1 MKVLLFIVLLGL
13 TVRAG
18 NIGAVWSVNSK
29 LNCLMLLTDNACAQ
43 NNKLSFTWD
52 HWLLRHIVTVLVLKS
67 NN

>member
-13 TVRAG
+13 IVRAG

-43 NNKLSFTWD
+43 NSFHLGSLAVEIHCDCTC
-52 HWLLRHIVTVLVLKS
+52 IKVK
-67 NN
+67 